1 MPWLILSRMGSPF
14 YPQSIARMKNRCAA
28 PCKNF
33 RITKPSEF
41 FLHMAR
47 RFSLAPVSGLEVCST
62 AICDSH
68 VYVSMSPRLLRPLA
82 PADHHPMRGEQRPP
96 PRRLPMIMMPV
107 QGGPIACFLRLI
119 RFSHTI
125 FALPF
130 ALGALIVAAN
140 GWPSLRILLLV
151 ILCMVVAR
159 TAAMLFNRLVD
170 WSLDQRNPRT
180 ASRHLL
186 ISKAV
191 VSLLLLL
198 SSAGF
203 LGAAAAI
210 NRVTF
215 LLSPLALAII
225 FFYSVTKRFTAA
237 THFFLG
243 LGLAIAPV
251 GAWIAQTGHVD
262 LAPLVL
268 GAGVI
273 CWVAGFDLIYATQ
286 DYDFDRREGIRS
298 LVVKLG
304 IARSLRLAQLL
315 HLAML
320 AALIGFGV
328 TAQLGRIYYG
338 GMPLVAAAL
347 FYEHKTEKLDL
358 AGINRAFFQSNAFVS
373 AVFLVAVCVDRLIR

>member
-1 MPWLILSRMGSPF
+1 MLFAVNAKDPQGERIGFGGSVSR
-14 YPQSIARMKNRCAA
+14 
-28 PCKNF
+28 
-33 RITKPSEF
+33 
-41 FLHMAR
+41 
-47 RFSLAPVSGLEVCST
+47 
-62 AICDSH
+62 
-68 VYVSMSPRLLRPLA
+68 
-82 PADHHPMRGEQRPP
+82 
-96 PRRLPMIMMPV
+96 
-107 QGGPIACFLRLI
+107 FLRLI

-130 ALGALIVAAN
+130 ALGALVVAAN
-140 GWPSLRILLLV
+140 GLPPLRTFLLV
-151 ILCMVVAR
+151 VVCMVFAR

-186 ISKAV
+186 VSK
-191 VSLLLLL
+191 VSTLVLLVL
-198 SSAGF
+198 SAAGF
-203 LGAAAAI
+203 VLAAAAI
-210 NRVTF
+210 NRLTF
-215 LLSPLALAII
+215 LLAPVALALI
-225 FFYSVTKRFTAA
+225 FFYSFTKRFTSA

-243 LGLAIAPV
+243 LALAVAPV
-251 GAWIAQTGHVD
+251 GAWIAQTGRVD

-315 HLAML
+315 HLVML
-320 AALIGFGV
+320 GALIAFGIL
-328 TAQLGRIYYG
+328 AELGLFYYC
-338 GMPLVAAAL
+338 GMPLVAATL

-373 AVFLVAVCVDRLIR
+373 AVFLVAVCVDRLV